1 MATRVLLTAWNV
13 DPVVIVALLALLG
26 SYLYAI
32 GPLRTRFRLGAP
44 APRRRVIYFIGGLLL
59 LALVVLSPLDTIGRR
74 YLFSAHAVQLFL
86 LITAVA
92 PLLLAG
98 LPEWLVAR
106 LLLREEWRAATRSLF
121 FPLVA
126 VLAFNGIILLWHIP
140 RLYEASLHNLGLHN
154 LQLLCILLAG
164 MVDWWPLL
172 TPMDR
177 HTRLASPFQI
187 LYLGAESL
195 PLDLFGLITIFSRA
209 PFYPTYAAAPRV
221 FGISALLDQQLAGGI
236 IAVPNNIIDFIL
248 MSVVFFGWIARMED
262 EQRARDQAEAERDLS
277 AQVDIQVDF
286 SPATSPVP
294 AQGREPAVGGERT
307 E

>member
-1 MATRVLLTAWNV
+1 MALRSLLTAWNA
-13 DPVVIVALLALLG
+13 DPIVIVALLALLG
-26 SYLYAI
+26 GYLYAV
-32 GPLRTRFRLGAP
+32 GPLRARFQLGNP
-44 APRRRVIYFIGGLLL
+44 VPRRRVAYFIAGLIL
-59 LALVVLSPLDTIGRR
+59 LALVVLSPLDTIARR

-106 LLLREEWRAATRSLF
+106 LLLRPDWREATRSMF
-121 FPLVA
+121 FPVVA
-126 VLAFNGIILLWHIP
+126 VLAFNGIILAWHIP
-140 RLYEASLHNLGLHN
+140 RVYEAALHNPWLYN

-164 MVDWWPLL
+164 IVDWWPLL

-195 PLDLFGLITIFSRA
+195 PLDLFGLITIFSRS
-209 PFYPTYAAAPRV
+209 PFYPTYAAAPRI

-236 IAVPNNIIDFIL
+236 IAVPNNIVDFIL
-248 MSVVFFGWIARMED
+248 MSVVFFGWVARMEE
-262 EQRARDQAEAERDLS
+262 EQRAREQAEAERE
-277 AQVDIQVDF
+277 V
-286 SPATSPVP
+286 
-294 AQGREPAVGGERT
+294 GERA
-307 E
+307 